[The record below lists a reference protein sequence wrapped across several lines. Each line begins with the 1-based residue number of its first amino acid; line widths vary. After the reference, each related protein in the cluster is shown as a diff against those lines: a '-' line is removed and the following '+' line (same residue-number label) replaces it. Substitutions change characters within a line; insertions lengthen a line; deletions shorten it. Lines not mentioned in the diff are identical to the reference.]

1 MKPKRIVDKKL
12 IEVIRSIHC
21 TSCFN
26 APPVDA
32 HHVKSKKTGG
42 HDIVENLMPL
52 CRFCH
57 STLHSKGLNY
67 MAMAYSNIQNW
78 LEENGWEKQDGK
90 WRRWK

>member
-1 MKPKRIVDKKL
+1 MKPKRIVSKKL
-12 IEVIRSIHC
+12 IELVKEQSC
-21 TSCFN
+21 TACFCN
-26 APPVDA
+26 PPVDA
-32 HHVKSKKTGG
+32 HHVKSVRSGG
-42 HDIVENLMPL
+42 HDIVQNLMPL

-78 LEENGWEKQDGK
+78 LEIQGWEKQDGR